1 MKLKGTKTAE
11 NLLKSFAGES
21 QANRRYTYYAK
32 VARKQGYIQIADIF
46 EETAD
51 QESMHAKRFFSFLN
65 EDKELQGEML
75 GITAEYPVALYEETL
90 DNLKAAAAGENEE
103 WTDAYQEFAKIDKAE
118 NKQKHVCDLFRYVSR
133 YVLDSNHAELFQ
145 ECSELLNRYVMY
157 ERNLKKEDR
166 NQLFNI
172 KDFNQVQ
179 AIEYLSALLI
189 IFKRLDDRRVVHRQ
203 RKSKKSK
210 VLKWPTKNELK
221 KFREIKND
229 IFVAIKNEMEMQE
242 AIDNFLEAYEIQSDE
257 ERNIFVD
264 TKLILKTVR
273 VLFGDKNAK

>member
-90 DNLKAAAAGENEE
+90 DNIKAAAAGENEE
-103 WTDAYQEFAKIDKAE
+103 WTDLYPEFAKIADEEGFPEVAICFRMIAKVEKAHE
-118 NKQKHVCDLFRYVSR
+118 
-133 YVLDSNHAELFQ
+133 
-145 ECSELLNRYVMY
+145 NRYRKLYISLNKKY
-157 ERNLKKEDR
+157 EAVNGMNNDNLWAISVFTIPTSLMD
-166 NQLFNI
+166 FAWI
-172 KDFNQVQ
+172 KNTIGNKI
-179 AIEYLSALLI
+179 A
-189 IFKRLDDRRVVHRQ
+189 KPM
-203 RKSKKSK
+203 KSK
-210 VLKWPTKNELK
+210 
-221 KFREIKND
+221 
-229 IFVAIKNEMEMQE
+229 
-242 AIDNFLEAYEIQSDE
+242 
-257 ERNIFVD
+257 
-264 TKLILKTVR
+264 
-273 VLFGDKNAK
+273 